1 MSTPKKSVGDPHIRY
16 RSLNDL
22 WGRNRAIIRG
32 QRFAKAYDTFIDTIN
47 FKNLLLPFSPTM
59 TQKQYDFFKS
69 EAELPGICSQ
79 YVSVIVGG
87 LLRKGITLDLPDSV
101 PEEAKNWILN
111 DISIDGKSLVSFLD
125 SSLNEEFQTGRTF
138 VQIDLPVVPNFD
150 DLTPEERKQIAPF
163 LQYINA
169 ESVINWRSGVDR
181 FGKQALVL
189 LVIRTYEENLQ
200 ENEFHPTYMDTVYVH
215 DLDTTGYYR
224 IRKYQKAVDSS
235 PTNVVGDVIQNYN
248 TVGEDFSLIYTNTNF
263 LVNGERIDYI
273 PIFPLN
279 GEIEPIEPL
288 FTALVDRE
296 VALYNKVSRRNHLL
310 LGAATY
316 TPVIM
321 SDMSD
326 DEFGKVVQAGLGSW
340 LHLSK
345 DDKIDTLK
353 TPTDALNNM
362 EESIKTTL
370 DELAKLG
377 IRMLS
382 PESAESGVAL
392 EIRNAA
398 QTARLGS
405 LNTKI
410 SQTMRDV
417 ITIMLNWRYNLDL
430 KIEDISFTL
439 SNDFNPVPIGEEFM
453 RIIGEWYSQGLID
466 RPTFIGV
473 LKANDIVGADY
484 DDDEAQKAITTD
496 PLIKEPVDTESTTM
510 VKK

>member
-1 MSTPKKSVGDPHIRY
+1 
-16 RSLNDL
+16 
-22 WGRNRAIIRG
+22 
-32 QRFAKAYDTFIDTIN
+32 
-47 FKNLLLPFSPTM
+47 M

-263 LVNGERIDYI
+263 LVNGERIGYI

-377 IRMLS
+377 IR
-382 PESAESGVAL
+382 
-392 EIRNAA
+392 
-398 QTARLGS
+398 
-405 LNTKI
+405 
-410 SQTMRDV
+410 
-417 ITIMLNWRYNLDL
+417 
-430 KIEDISFTL
+430 IE
-439 SNDFNPVPIGEEFM
+439 
-453 RIIGEWYSQGLID
+453 
-466 RPTFIGV
+466 
-473 LKANDIVGADY
+473 
-484 DDDEAQKAITTD
+484 
-496 PLIKEPVDTESTTM
+496 M
-510 VKK
+510 VN